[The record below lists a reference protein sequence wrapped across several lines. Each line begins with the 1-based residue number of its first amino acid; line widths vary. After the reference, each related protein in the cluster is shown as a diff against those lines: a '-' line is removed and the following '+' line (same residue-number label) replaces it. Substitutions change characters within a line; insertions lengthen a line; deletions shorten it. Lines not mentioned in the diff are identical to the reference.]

1 MTTSN
6 EVSDRNPRAPGGLRR
21 PHTRAL
27 LPRHFS
33 GPACRSITAPSIWR
47 NAAVTRAIR
56 VLPRA
61 AAGLL
66 LAGILLLTVATPAP
80 AQRPEPRP
88 KNINGVVRDLRGQ
101 PILGA
106 RVFVLNTETDIIR
119 TLTTDADGLYTLSG
133 LAPDVD
139 YEVYAEFQ
147 GKGSRRRI
155 VSSFLNRPDNVLN
168 FELDV
173 AIVPTDADLE
183 DDGGPRFDT
192 FDLVQIRGSFEL
204 PTGIPAPIP
213 AVLLLHGYGEN
224 RAVWG
229 DLESRLL
236 TDGWAVMSIDL
247 RGHGLSKTRNRE
259 PIEPEP
265 DWRMDSRQFPLDVGP
280 ALDWMKSQP
289 RLASN
294 RIVVMGTDVGAN
306 LALIAGGRFGE
317 VYTVVAI
324 DPDMGEALS
333 MSGSAQD
340 FTPRSALLMVN
351 DQAVGTG
358 IRNYISGPS
367 RIVTLPV
374 DGGTAA
380 WLADPRSIDEIV
392 RWLRDVY

>member
-1 MTTSN
+1 MS
-6 EVSDRNPRAPGGLRR
+6 VSILLFFSSPR
-21 PHTRAL
+21 
-27 LPRHFS
+27 
-33 GPACRSITAPSIWR
+33 
-47 NAAVTRAIR
+47 V
-56 VLPRA
+56 RA
-61 AAGLL
+61 AAVSGLL
-66 LAGILLLTVATPAP
+66 LSGILLPGGAIPAS

-88 KNINGVVRDLRGQ
+88 KNVHGVVRDLRGQ
-101 PILGA
+101 PVLGA
-106 RVFVLNTETDIIR
+106 RVFVRNTETDIIR
-119 TLTTDADGLYTLSG
+119 TLTTDDDGLYALNG
-133 LAPDVD
+133 LPPDVD
-139 YEVYAEFQ
+139 YEVHAEFQ
-147 GKGSRRRI
+147 GKESRRRI
-155 VSSFLNRPDNVLN
+155 VSSFLSRPDNVLN

-173 AIVPTDADLE
+173 AIVPSDSDLE
-183 DDGGPRFDT
+183 GNDNGPRFDT

-229 DLESRLL
+229 DLETRLL

-280 ALDWMKSQP
+280 ALDWLKSQP

-294 RIVVMGTDVGAN
+294 RIVVIGADVGAN
-306 LALIAGGRFGE
+306 LALIASGRFSE
-317 VYTVVAI
+317 VYTVAAL

-351 DQAVGTG
+351 DQAVGNR

-380 WLADPRSIDEIV
+380 WLADPRAIDEIV